1 MDPGAL
7 IGLII
12 GGGLV
17 MVGIVMSGG
26 ASAVMG
32 YIDIPSIMIVVGGTV
47 ASTIVRYPISTVMGA
62 IGVAKKTVFVKM
74 GSAEEEI
81 KRLVEYC
88 KISRREGL
96 LGWRRK
102 SKRSRMSF

>member
-12 GGGLV
+12 GGGLI

-26 ASAVMG
+26 VTAVMG

-47 ASTIVRYPISTVMGA
+47 AATIVRYPIPTVMGA
-62 IGVAKKTVFVKM
+62 IGVAKKNC
-74 GSAEEEI
+74 
-81 KRLVEYC
+81 LC
-88 KISRREGL
+88 KDGIGRGRD
-96 LGWRRK
+96 
-102 SKRSRMSF
+102 